1 MSYTSNIYE
10 IKNQITPSYF
20 RRKVNQV
27 IDIINIILEEKSY
40 VTTAKTQYL
49 NKKYIL

>member
-1 MSYTSNIYE
+1 MKLKT
-10 IKNQITPSYF
+10 
-20 RRKVNQV
+20 RLHHHRKVNQV